1 MSQSG
6 RRGSGQKTAHV
17 KFAVLSRGT
26 NGIFI
31 HYHFARTAERIIEV
45 DDHNYT
51 LKKDLHKTVKVK
63 NGKTMIPAYKT
74 VGYFSSPAKDLDRL
88 GEEIIRDRLSKPL
101 NGLGEV
107 AEAIREARAEWR
119 ELVKTV
125 TEENR

>member
-1 MSQSG
+1 MI
-6 RRGSGQKTAHV
+6 RV
-17 KFAVLSRGT
+17 NDDWV
-26 NGIFI
+26 ID
-31 HYHFARTAERIIEV
+31 V

-74 VGYFSSPAKDLDRL
+74 VGYFSSPAKALDRL

-107 AEAIREARAEWR
+107 ADAIREARAEWR